1 MYSALG
7 QVGAAVYGVL
17 LLDPTLVAHATGGI
31 YDDLPQNPEYPC
43 VAYEVSA
50 TERRGL
56 GRGSLPEVELRTHVY
71 SVYGGLTEAR
81 EIDRLII
88 GLLRDTRIPIDPTLY
103 DTCGEVVWRSTIPI
117 PPVLNSNGVEVR
129 ELVSI
134 FTIFVEE
141 VTP

>member
-7 QVGAAVYGVL
+7 PVGEAIYGVL
-17 LLDPTLVAHATGGI
+17 LQDPELVAHAPGRI

-43 VAYEVSA
+43 VSYEVSA
-50 TERRGL
+50 IEHRGL
-56 GRGSLPEVELRTHVY
+56 GGGSLPEVELRTHVF

-88 GLLRDTRIPIDPTLY
+88 GLLRDTAIPIDPTLY
-103 DTCGEVVWRSTIPI
+103 ATCGRVFWDTTTPL
-117 PPVLNSNGVEVR
+117 PPVERNGVLVH

-134 FTIFVEE
+134 FRIYVEE
-141 VTP
+141 PQP